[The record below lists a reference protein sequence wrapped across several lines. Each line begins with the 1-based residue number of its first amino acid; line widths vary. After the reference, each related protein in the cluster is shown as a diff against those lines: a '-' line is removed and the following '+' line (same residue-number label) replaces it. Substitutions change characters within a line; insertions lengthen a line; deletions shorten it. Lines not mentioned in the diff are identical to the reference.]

1 MINAPLS
8 TDLGTSS
15 NRTQQL
21 GCISHGGCT
30 VDEGGGELGCLTEVM
45 FLVPRRFVHNTCITY
60 KTTSDYYLLNTDTIL
75 TKAFMKLKLLFTRD
89 QSTLWDI

>member
-1 MINAPLS
+1 MYSMKIKLEIVLKQDHFDQCTSEQACM

-21 GCISHGGCT
+21 GCVSHGGCT

-45 FLVPRRFVHNTCITY
+45 FLVFRRFVHNTCITY
-60 KTTSDYYLLNTDTIL
+60 NHHYI
-75 TKAFMKLKLLFTRD
+75 
-89 QSTLWDI
+89 